1 MRQVSSCAA
10 KGCASRSC
18 SVTLWYS
25 FKAAFNIA
33 VKLSVEGQIVGL
45 LLDIVDGKWIEGEI
59 GGRTSM
65 NDESP
70 TEAFKRSY
78 DKL

>member
-1 MRQVSSCAA
+1 VSSCAA
-10 KGCASRSC
+10 KGWASRSC

-33 VKLSVEGQIVGL
+33 VKLSVKGQMDGFL
-45 LLDIVDGKWIEGEI
+45 PDIVDRKWIG

-65 NDESP
+65 NDERRS
-70 TEAFKRSY
+70 EAFNHSF